1 MVPTVSSSLPST
13 KRLKTLQTTQELRSI
28 RFLGV
33 CGQSPS
39 ASLALAT
46 SLGAGVS
53 GSEDPSAEQE
63 DGGEPVAL
71 VEGGSGDPERGGHGQ
86 DDQAPPPERRRRL
99 VLVLQLHQ
107 RRAVPNSSPPTTGS
121 EAAASRARRRRR
133 GAPRM
138 SAGAPTRGGP
148 VGRQD
153 PRGG

>member
-1 MVPTVSSSLPST
+1 MGGGGRERES
-13 KRLKTLQTTQELRSI
+13 
-28 RFLGV
+28 F
-33 CGQSPS
+33 PS

-53 GSEDPSAEQE
+53 GSEDPSAKQE

-71 VEGGSGDPERGGHGQ
+71 VEGGSGDPERGGHGQDDQAPPPERRGHGQ

>member
-1 MVPTVSSSLPST
+1 MRFAS
-13 KRLKTLQTTQELRSI
+13 SI
-28 RFLGV
+28 RVTRGRKSEKWGGGGRERESF
-33 CGQSPS
+33 PS